1 MKVKKRDGRI
11 VLFDENRIVSAIAKA
26 GKATGEFDQEIA
38 EWLAQKVVI
47 EVGRLNKTVVSIE
60 EIQDIVENVLMDNYK
75 KTAKAYIL
83 YREQRAQMRELSKAV
98 DVSKVEKYL
107 KTEDWRVNENANI
120 GYSLQGLNAYLS
132 GLISSKYWLHR
143 IYPTQAA
150 EAHINGDIHIHNLS
164 MLSAYCVGWDLGD
177 LLKRGFGG
185 VYGKIQSKPPKH
197 LSSALGQIVNF
208 LFTTQGEA
216 AGAVALSSLD
226 TYLAPFIRYDKLTR
240 NELRQL
246 LQEFLFNMNV
256 PTRIG
261 AQSPFS
267 NITLDI
273 TPHPTLK
280 DVPIVIGGKEIMGEK
295 YADFQEEMNLFNE
308 VFWELMLEGDGS
320 NRPFS
325 FPIPTINIT
334 KDFDWSNPYLKNM
347 WKTTAKYGSPYF
359 ANYVNSDLKP
369 EDARSMCCHLRL
381 DLEELRKK
389 GGGLFGSGELTGS
402 IGVITLNM
410 PRIGYTSNTE
420 EEFFEKL
427 NYLMEISRDALEVKR
442 KILEKF
448 TEQGLYPYSRNYLSE
463 VKQRFGG
470 YWSNHF
476 STIGIVG
483 LNEAL
488 LNFMHK
494 DIGTE
499 EGIKFA
505 IKVMNF
511 MRDKLVK
518 YQEETGHLYNLEATP
533 SESTSYELA
542 KFDKERFPDII
553 TAGKDVPYY
562 TNSSQ
567 LPVNYTDDPF
577 ELTEKQE
584 ELQTLYTGGTVI
596 HYFLGESLNSGE
608 EARIFVRKIFENYK
622 VPYITITPT
631 FSVCP
636 KHGYIRGEWK
646 YCPYCDRELVEK
658 YGSKT
663 AVKYAEEIKDG
674 FKIG

>member
-1 MKVKKRDGRI
+1 MRVKKRDGRI
-11 VLFDENRIVSAIAKA
+11 VSFDKERIISAIAKA
-26 GKATGEFDQEIA
+26 GRATGEFDEEIA
-38 EWLAQKVVI
+38 EWIGRKVVI
-47 EVGRLNKTVVSIE
+47 EVGRLNKEEVSIE

-75 KTAKAYIL
+75 KTARAYIL
-83 YREQRAQMRELSKAV
+83 YREQRAQMRELSRAV

-132 GLISSKYWLHR
+132 GLMSSKYWLHR
-143 IYPTQAA
+143 IYPRQSA
-150 EAHINGDIHIHNLS
+150 EAHINGDLHIHNLS

-267 NITLDI
+267 NITLDV

-280 DVPIVIGGKEIMGEK
+280 EVPVIVGGKELMGEK
-295 YADFQEEMNLFNE
+295 YANFQPEMDMFNE

-334 KDFDWSNPYLKNM
+334 KDFDWSNPHLKNM
-347 WKTTAKYGSPYF
+347 WETTAKYGSPYF

-381 DLEELRKK
+381 NLEELRKK

-410 PRIGYTSNTE
+410 PRIGYLSNTE
-420 EEFFEKL
+420 EEFLGRL
-427 NYLMEISRDALEVKR
+427 NYLLEISRDALEVKR

-448 TEQGLYPYSRNYLSE
+448 TEQGLYPYSKRYLSE
-463 VKQRFGG
+463 VKQRFGN
-470 YWSNHF
+470 YWANHF
-476 STIGIVG
+476 STIGIIG

-488 LNFMHK
+488 INFMHK

-505 IKVMNF
+505 LKIMRF
-511 MRDKLVK
+511 MREKLIK

-533 SESTSYELA
+533 SEGTSFELA
-542 KFDKERFPDII
+542 KFDKEKFPDII
-553 TAGKDVPYY
+553 TEGEDVPYY

-584 ELQTLYTGGTVI
+584 ELQVLYTGGTVI

-608 EARIFVRKIFENYK
+608 EAKVFVKKMFENYK

-658 YGSKT
+658 YK
-663 AVKYAEEIKDG
+663 AVVGTVEVKDE